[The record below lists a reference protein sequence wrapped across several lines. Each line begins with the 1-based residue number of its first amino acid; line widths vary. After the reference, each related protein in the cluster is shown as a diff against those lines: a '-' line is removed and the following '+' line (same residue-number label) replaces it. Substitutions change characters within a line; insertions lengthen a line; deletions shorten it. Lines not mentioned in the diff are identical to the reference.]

1 MKVLLV
7 SANTEMIN
15 MPVLP
20 FGMAFVAK
28 AVEDA
33 GYKVSQISLMAKSEA
48 LSSLKE
54 HIQKFQP
61 DIIGISVRNIDD
73 QVSLE
78 PRFLLEPVKQIVA
91 TCRRNF
97 EGMIVLG
104 GAGYSIFPQQA
115 LTYLDADM
123 GIQGEGE
130 QAFVTL
136 LNRLK
141 NNDDLSDIPGLYHRK
156 NGISNP
162 PAVIKQIDKYAFPEP
177 GKHIFA
183 FENAEDDVIWL
194 PFQTRRGCPLNCSYC
209 STPSIEGRATRK
221 RSLVSALEAL
231 KE

>member
-104 GAGYSIFPQQA
+104 GAG
-115 LTYLDADM
+115 
-123 GIQGEGE
+123 
-130 QAFVTL
+130 
-136 LNRLK
+136 
-141 NNDDLSDIPGLYHRK
+141 
-156 NGISNP
+156 
-162 PAVIKQIDKYAFPEP
+162 
-177 GKHIFA
+177 
-183 FENAEDDVIWL
+183 
-194 PFQTRRGCPLNCSYC
+194 
-209 STPSIEGRATRK
+209 
-221 RSLVSALEAL
+221 
-231 KE
+231 